1 MIKKLQKYVDTYQ
14 IKVWIREF
22 RQDKS
27 NFYTTI
33 GLVVFLLGY
42 GGYKAYKWHNTTVQ
56 AKAQL
61 SFNDALEV
69 YSRAL
74 AQGFYSKESN
84 LHDWD
89 ESELAFRLAYEQ
101 NSSAGI
107 APFFLAYQAQSLA
120 NQGDYDKALSTL
132 DQALSKFGSNSDY
145 YFLIKTTYGLILFD
159 KNQNEAANLLEEL
172 ASNDD
177 NPLNVMALYYL
188 GEYYSFIGDFSRSK
202 EKFNAVLVKDTANL
216 LDIKSPWVDLAK
228 SRLEQL

>member
-14 IKVWIREF
+14 IKIWFREF
-22 RQDKS
+22 TQDKS

-33 GLVVFLLGY
+33 ALVVFLLGY
-42 GGYKAYKWHNTTVQ
+42 GGYRAYEWHNKTSQ

-74 AQGFYSKESN
+74 AQSFYSKETN
-84 LHDWD
+84 IHDWD
-89 ESELAFRLAYEQ
+89 EAELAFRLAYEQ

-107 APFFLAYQAQSLA
+107 APFFLVYQAQSLA

-132 DQALSKFGSNSDY
+132 DQALSKFGSNSNY
-145 YFLIKTTYGLILFD
+145 YYLIKTTYGLILFD
-159 KNQNEAANLLEEL
+159 KNQTEAVELLEGL
-172 ASNDD
+172 AKNED
-177 NPLNVMALYYL
+177 NPLNLMALYYL
-188 GEYYSFIGDFSRSK
+188 GEYYSFVGDVSKSK
-202 EKFNAVLVKDTANL
+202 ECFNAVLVKDSANL